1 MRRPLVARFAQQVA
15 RGALRP
21 DAGQERAAGSL
32 EELRQKIM
40 SHTVQVGEYQT
51 ALAAWGDQ
59 VASLR
64 EQQRVAEARERERL
78 ANLPFYQQP
87 WFTQPQWLLRLRD
100 MQAAPVAAGPSAGSG
115 ASCSSSGCAGGE
127 GSCATPAAPEAV
139 TAGLN
144 EAERQHP
151 FWRTGLGSR
160 AMLQAGELP
169 TAGSAAGAAAGAAAG
184 STSAEEEEEG
194 ELPPGAPP
202 PPERPPQPSG
212 LFLHGSVGAGKTM
225 LMDWFAEAVA
235 EDVRHG
241 SPAVPASVRCSVRR
255 VHYNAFMIECH
266 ARLHHHTAARRE
278 LEQAAAARRG
288 GGRGEGRGGKWSV
301 MGELVRLLTTK
312 AKPMVT

>member
-1 MRRPLVARFAQQVA
+1 MV
-15 RGALRP
+15 
-21 DAGQERAAGSL
+21 
-32 EELRQKIM
+32 
-40 SHTVQVGEYQT
+40 
-51 ALAAWGDQ
+51 
-59 VASLR
+59 
-64 EQQRVAEARERERL
+64 
-78 ANLPFYQQP
+78 
-87 WFTQPQWLLRLRD
+87 
-100 MQAAPVAAGPSAGSG
+100 
-115 ASCSSSGCAGGE
+115 
-127 GSCATPAAPEAV
+127 
-139 TAGLN
+139 GLN

-169 TAGSAAGAAAGAAAG
+169 TAVPTAGSAAGSAAG

-241 SPAVPASVRCSVRR
+241 SPAVPPSVRCSVRR

-312 AKPMVT
+312 A